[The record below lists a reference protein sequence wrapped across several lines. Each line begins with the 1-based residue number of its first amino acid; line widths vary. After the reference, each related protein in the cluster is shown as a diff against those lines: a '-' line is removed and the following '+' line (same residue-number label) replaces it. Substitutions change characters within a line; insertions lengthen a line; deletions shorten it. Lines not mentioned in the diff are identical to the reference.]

1 MPILKMLFQS
11 MLIVAVLASCA
22 TTSSTAPRPG
32 TNTAKTPAP
41 ATATTEEKAG
51 AKAVVTAPL
60 DAAKPDAK
68 ATTTNPVSDAVTIP
82 AKDAVKTASHDTYII
97 QPGDVLTVSVWRE
110 KDLQGEYAVRPDGGL
125 NFPLAGEIVAAGK
138 TIEQLKTDIAAKLAK
153 YVPDPVVTAT
163 VKSSQGNKIYIVG
176 KVNKP
181 GDYITNR
188 TVDVMQALSM
198 AGGPNAYASVN
209 KIKIL
214 RRVNG
219 EQKTFLFKYSQ
230 VEKGKNLEQNII
242 LQGGDIVVVP

>member
-1 MPILKMLFQS
+1 MQRFKKLFQS
-11 MLIVAVLASCA
+11 ILVVATLASCGTTQAA
-22 TTSSTAPRPG
+22 TTGPDSNTTTTTTAP
-32 TNTAKTPAP
+32 AP
-41 ATATTEEKAG
+41 DTATTEVKDA
-51 AKAVVTAPL
+51 VTAPL
-60 DAAKPDAK
+60 VDAAKADAK
-68 ATTTNPVSDAVTIP
+68 DTATDSASGTGTTPVIDAP
-82 AKDAVKTASHDTYII
+82 ETASRETYII
-97 QPGDVLTVSVWRE
+97 QPGDVLTISVWRE
-110 KDLQGEYAVRPDGGL
+110 KDLQGEVAVRPDGGI

-138 TIEQLKTDIAAKLAK
+138 TIEQLKADIATKLSK

-163 VKSSQGNKIYIVG
+163 VKNSLGNKIYVVG

-181 GDYITNR
+181 GDYMTNR

-198 AGGPNAYASVN
+198 AGGPNPYASVN